1 MIATGGLANDLLET
15 VLVQAVAQGP
25 VASFV
30 VVEPAIEFAV
40 QDVAVKLALTD
51 VNTYD

>member
-1 MIATGGLANDLLET
+1 MIAAGGLANDPLET
-15 VLVQAVAQGP
+15 VLAQAVAQGP

-30 VVEPAIEFAV
+30 VVELAIEFAV
-40 QDVAVKLALTD
+40 QDVGVKLALTD